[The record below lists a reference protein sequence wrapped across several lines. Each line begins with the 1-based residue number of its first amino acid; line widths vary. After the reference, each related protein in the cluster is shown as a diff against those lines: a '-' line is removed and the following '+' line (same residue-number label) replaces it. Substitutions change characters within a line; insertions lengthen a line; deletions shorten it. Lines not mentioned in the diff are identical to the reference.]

1 VSFSRRMIAPQQVTL
16 GQVLSAPHTFGFEG
30 WLFLPK
36 EREWTWDAPGL
47 VAAHKEISPEEDVD
61 DEAAYPD
68 EAKEL
73 HLRDALDMG
82 TVISIIEN
90 LTQQT
95 ASPGD
100 QLRLRAFHFYYD
112 RDAFIDLKDVHE

>member
-1 VSFSRRMIAPQQVTL
+1 MIEPRQVTL
-16 GQVLSAPHTFGFEG
+16 GQVLSAPHTYGFDG

-36 EREWTWDAPGL
+36 EKEWTWDVPGL
-47 VAAHKEISPEEDVD
+47 IAAHKEISPEEDID
-61 DEAAYPD
+61 DESAYPD
-68 EAKEL
+68 EAKEQ

-90 LTQQT
+90 LMLQT
-95 ASPGD
+95 DSPSD

-112 RDAFIDLKDVHE
+112 RDAFIDTKNVHD